1 MNRANRAIPLARRF
15 PYDGG
20 ARVFFIP
27 ETLDVSELYS
37 NSPEGYEIRRELGR
51 GATAVVYLAYDE
63 KHDRL
68 VALKHLQSDLLL
80 TPTRF
85 LGEIHTIA
93 GMQHPHILPL
103 HDSGVWDDAP
113 FFVMPYVNGETLE
126 QRIRREGALPIAD
139 AVAIAEEVGDA
150 LEYAHR
156 NGVIHRDIKP
166 ANILLADGHA
176 YVADFG
182 IAHVISLASEMRVTG
197 TGIAVGTPAYMS
209 PEQAAGMSEVDG
221 RSDLYSLGCVLFE
234 MLTGHPPFP
243 GKTPRAV
250 IVRRA
255 SGPPDAMRTVR
266 PKVPDSLERVVVR
279 LLAEDPG
286 DRFATAGEFVRELTV
301 VEPDV
306 EPREPRTS
314 RTRAVLIAAGILA
327 LAAAGV
333 VYARGAGGDAAVDQY
348 TYAVFPFRH
357 VGTAQNSWLNGD
369 GCARLLHDAM
379 ARWQGVRLVDDMRVS
394 DVWNRQQP
402 RTVADAFAA
411 AKSLRAGQLAWGE
424 VVTVGDSLEI
434 RVVAY
439 DVLRASQPT
448 RQFVVRLSRDT
459 PQIERVFTALADSII
474 LGGRRVREG
483 AATGTRNLIAL
494 EKFLDG
500 RAAIDRF
507 DLRLAEQ
514 SFKEALATDESY
526 AHAHFWLART
536 MAWEGEAEPSA
547 WTSNAARAVALSATL
562 SPRDRAHAG
571 ALLDL
576 AEGRMAEACQRY
588 RTLIDTDSLD
598 FSAWFG
604 LGDCNARD
612 AIVVRDAK
620 SASGYSFRGST
631 QTAITSYRRALTLV
645 PSFHIAERGVAFA
658 RLSRRVLFTEE
669 SRLRRGVAVAP
680 DTQRF
685 AAFPS
690 FAANTLAFTPRPYAQ
705 AIAPSARPAT
715 ERQAV
720 LWGAETYRQL
730 TADWVRAFPASG
742 DAQENHALALEAAN
756 GIAGSGAGMPAAL
769 TAARNSLRG
778 TVPPSDRTR
787 REVLLVRLLLK
798 ADSVAAAR
806 AVADSALREW
816 SSPTPYQAGYLA
828 GIAALTGR
836 AARAAALSARAASD
850 SESVPFVAANGKR
863 ATLPSEVTSGAL
875 QLQAYA
881 ALGGPR
887 DSLRATLA
895 RTSRSINAWI
905 PAAEQAEARQMLFRN
920 TFGLA
925 YDQLAPL
932 ASFTVAPDRDQRLA
946 MRIAVAK
953 HDTASAHR
961 FSRAMIARAAEFSPG
976 TMGVDNFYHHAMMLL
991 ALGDTA
997 TATAQLDAGLA
1008 GMPRARISLVT
1019 NMAVAASIAPAMA
1032 LRSDLA
1038 WQARDFATFDKW
1050 ARPAVILWSDADPE
1064 LRRRID
1070 VLRSRQGTRQP

>member
-1 MNRANRAIPLARRF
+1 MSVR
-15 PYDGG
+15 
-20 ARVFFIP
+20 
-27 ETLDVSELYS
+27 YS
-37 NSPEGYEIRRELGR
+37 HSPEGYEIRRELGR
-51 GATAVVYLAYDE
+51 GATAIVYLAYDQ

-126 QRIRREGALPIAD
+126 QRIRREGALPIAT
-139 AVAIAEEVGDA
+139 AVEIAEEVGDA
-150 LEYAHR
+150 LEYAHK

-182 IAHVISLASEMRVTG
+182 IAHVISLASEMSVTG
-197 TGIAVGTPAYMS
+197 TGLAVGTPAYMS
-209 PEQAAGMSEVDG
+209 PEQAAGVGEVDG
-221 RSDLYSLGCVLFE
+221 RSDIYSLGCVVFE

-250 IVRRA
+250 IARRA
-255 SGPPDAMRTVR
+255 SGPPDAVRALR
-266 PKVPDSLERVVVR
+266 PKVPDSLERVVSKM
-279 LLAEDPG
+279 LAENPL
-286 DRFATAGEFVRELTV
+286 DRYATAGEFVREITA
-301 VEPDV
+301 VEPEVQQRDA
-306 EPREPRTS
+306 RFS
-314 RTRAVLIAAGILA
+314 RAKAALIAAGVIM
-327 LAAAGV
+327 LAATGV
-333 VYARGAGGDAAVDQY
+333 MYARGAGGATDVDKY

-357 VGTAQNSWLNGD
+357 VGTAGNSWLDGD

-394 DVWNRQQP
+394 DVWNRHQP
-402 RTVADAFAA
+402 RTVADAFDA
-411 AKSLRAGQLAWGE
+411 AKTLHAGQLAWGE
-424 VVTVGDSLEI
+424 VVPAGDSLEI

-439 DVLRASQPT
+439 DVQRGSQAT
-448 RQFVVRLSRDT
+448 RQFVVRIARDT

-483 AATGTRNLIAL
+483 AATGTRNLLAL

-514 SFKEALATDESY
+514 SFRDALATDESY

-536 MAWEGEAEPSA
+536 IAWEGEAEPSA
-547 WTSNAARAVALSATL
+547 WSGNAARAVALASAL
-562 SPRDRAHAG
+562 PPRDREHAS

-576 AEGRMAEACQRY
+576 SGGRMAEACQRY
-588 RTLIDTDSLD
+588 RTLIASDSLD

-612 AIVVRDAK
+612 PVVVRDAK
-620 SASGYSFRGST
+620 SATGYAFRGST
-631 QTAITSYRRALTLV
+631 QTAITAYRRALTLV
-645 PSFHIAERGVAFA
+645 PSFHLAERGLAFG

-669 SRLRRGVAVAP
+669 GRLRRGVAAAP

-690 FAANTLAFTPRPYAQ
+690 FAANTLAFSPLPYAQ

-720 LWGAETYRQL
+720 VWGAETYRQL

-742 DAQENHALALEAAN
+742 DAQENYALALEAAN
-756 GIAGSGAGMPAAL
+756 GIAGSGAGMPVAL
-769 TAARNSLRG
+769 AAARNSLRG
-778 TVPPSDRTR
+778 TVPSADRTR

-798 ADSVAAAR
+798 SDSVAAAR
-806 AVADSALREW
+806 ALADSALREW
-816 SSPTPYQAGYLA
+816 QAPTPNQAGYLA
-828 GIAALTGR
+828 GLAALTGR

-863 ATLPSEVTSGAL
+863 ATLPTEVTSGAL

-887 DSLRATLA
+887 DSIRATLA
-895 RTSRSINAWI
+895 RTSRSISAWI
-905 PAAEQAEARQMLFRN
+905 PAAEQPGVRQVVFRN

-925 YDQLAPL
+925 YDQLAPV
-932 ASFTVAPDRDQRLA
+932 AQFTVAPDRDLRLA
-946 MRIAVAK
+946 MRIAMARK
-953 HDTASAHR
+953 DTTAARRASRSMA
-961 FSRAMIARAAEFSPG
+961 ARAAEFSPG
-976 TMGVDNFYHHAMMLL
+976 TIEMDNFYHHATMLL

-997 TATAQLDAGLA
+997 TATAQLDAALA
-1008 GMPRARISLVT
+1008 GLPRARNNLLT
-1019 NMAVAASIAPAMA
+1019 NIAAVSAIVPTMA
-1032 LRSDLA
+1032 LRADLA
-1038 WQARDFATFDKW
+1038 WQARDGATFDRW
-1050 ARPAVILWSDADPE
+1050 SRPALILWSDADPE
-1064 LRRRID
+1064 LRRRVD
-1070 VLRSRQGTRQP
+1070 VLRTRQQPRQP

>member
-1 MNRANRAIPLARRF
+1 MPQRRF
-15 PYDGG
+15 P
-20 ARVFFIP
+20 
-27 ETLDVSELYS
+27 ESLDVSERYS
-37 NSPEGYEIRRELGR
+37 ASPEGYEIRRELGR
-51 GATAVVYLAYDE
+51 GATAIVYLAYDE
-63 KHDRL
+63 KHERL

-85 LGEIHTIA
+85 LGEIRTIA

-103 HDSGVWDDAP
+103 HDSGVWDEAP
-113 FFVMPYVNGETLE
+113 YFVMPYVNGETLE

-139 AVAIAEEVGDA
+139 ALSIAEEVGDA

-182 IAHVISLASEMRVTG
+182 IAHVISLASEMRTTG
-197 TGIAVGTPAYMS
+197 TGLAVGTAAYMS
-209 PEQAAGMSEVDG
+209 PEQAQGIRDVDG

-234 MLTGHPPFP
+234 MITGVPPFP

-250 IVRRA
+250 IARRA
-255 SGPPDAMRTVR
+255 SAPPDAMRSVR
-266 PKVPDSLERVVVR
+266 PKVPDALEKVVGR
-279 LLAEDPG
+279 LLAEEPA
-286 DRFATAGEFVRELTV
+286 DRYATAGEFVHALTA
-301 VEPDV
+301 VEHEV
-306 EPREPRTS
+306 EQREPRTS
-314 RTRAVLIAAGILA
+314 RARAGLIAAAIIG

-333 VYARGAGGDAAVDQY
+333 VYARGARDELAVDRY

-357 VGTAQNSWLNGD
+357 AGVASNIWLDGD
-369 GCARLLHDAM
+369 GCARMLHDAM

-394 DVWNRQQP
+394 DVWNRRQP
-402 RTVADAFAA
+402 RTVADAFDA
-411 AKSLRAGQLAWGE
+411 AKTLNAGQLAWGE
-424 VVTVGDSLEI
+424 VVPVGDSLEI

-439 DVLRASQPT
+439 DVQRGAQAT
-448 RQFVVRLSRDT
+448 RQFVVRLARDT
-459 PQIERVFTALADSII
+459 PQLERVFTALADSII
-474 LGGRRVREG
+474 IGGRRIREG
-483 AATGTRNLIAL
+483 AATGTGNIIAL

-500 RAAIDRF
+500 RAAIDHF

-514 SFKEALATDESY
+514 DFKDALAVDESY

-536 MAWEGEAEPSA
+536 MAWDGEAEPSA
-547 WTSNAARAVALSATL
+547 WTSNAARAVALSAAL
-562 SPRDRAHAG
+562 PPHDRAHAV

-588 RTLIDTDSLD
+588 RSLIAADSLD

-612 AIVVRDAK
+612 PVVVRDAK
-620 SASGYSFRGST
+620 STTGYSFRGST
-631 QTAITSYRRALTLV
+631 QMAITAYKRALALV
-645 PSFHIAERGVAFA
+645 PSFQSAERGLAFG

-669 SRLRRGVAVAP
+669 ARLRRGVAVAP

-690 FAANTLAFTPRPYAQ
+690 FGANTLAFSPMPYAQ

-720 LWGAETYRQL
+720 MWSADTYRQL
-730 TADWVRAFPASG
+730 TADWVRAFPSSG

-769 TAARNSLRG
+769 SAARNSLRSSLL
-778 TVPPSDRTR
+778 PADRTR
-787 REVLLVRLLLK
+787 RDALLVRLLLK
-798 ADSVAAAR
+798 SDSASTAR
-806 AVADSALREW
+806 ALADSALREW
-816 SSPTPYQAGYLA
+816 PTPTPYQAGYLA
-828 GIAALTGR
+828 GLAALTGR
-836 AARAAALSARAASD
+836 AARAAALSARSASD

-863 ATLPSEVTSGAL
+863 ASLPADVTAGAL

-895 RTSRSINAWI
+895 RTSRAIAAWI
-905 PAAEQAEARQMLFRN
+905 PAGEQAAVRQMVFRN

-925 YDQLAPL
+925 YDQLAPI
-932 ASFTVAPDRDQRLA
+932 ANISVAPDRDQRLA
-946 MRIAVAK
+946 MRIALSR
-953 HDTASAHR
+953 HDTVDARRLSQALT
-961 FSRAMIARAAEFSPG
+961 ARAAEFSPG
-976 TMGVDNFYHHAMMLL
+976 TMGMDNFYHHARMLL
-991 ALGDTA
+991 VMGDTTSA
-997 TATAQLDAGLA
+997 IAQLDAALA
-1008 GMPRARISLVT
+1008 GLSRARGNLLT
-1019 NMAVAASIAPAMA
+1019 NIAVASAIVPTMA
-1032 LRSDLA
+1032 LRADLA
-1038 WQARDFATFDKW
+1038 WQAHDLATFDRW
-1050 ARPAVILWSDADPE
+1050 ARPAVALWSDADAE
-1064 LRRRID
+1064 LRRPIEL
-1070 VLRSRQGTRQP
+1070 LRDRQRTRKP

>member
-1 MNRANRAIPLARRF
+1 
-15 PYDGG
+15 
-20 ARVFFIP
+20 
-27 ETLDVSELYS
+27 VSEQYVD
-37 NSPEGYEIRRELGR
+37 SPEGYEIRRELGR
-51 GATAVVYLAYDE
+51 GATAIVYLAYDE

-85 LGEIHTIA
+85 LGEIRTIA

-113 FFVMPYVNGETLE
+113 FFVMPFVNGETLE

-139 AVAIAEEVGDA
+139 VVSIAEEVGDA

-182 IAHVISLASEMRVTG
+182 IAHVISLASETRVTG
-197 TGIAVGTPAYMS
+197 TGLAVGTPAYMS
-209 PEQAAGMSEVDG
+209 PEQAQGVREVDG

-243 GKTPRAV
+243 GTTPRAV
-250 IVRRA
+250 IARRA
-255 SGPPDAMRTVR
+255 SGPPDAMRVAR
-266 PKVPDSLERVVVR
+266 PKVPDSLERIISKM
-279 LLAEDPG
+279 LAEDPTE
-286 DRFATAGEFVRELTV
+286 RFATAGEFVRELTD
-301 VEPDV
+301 VEPDLERQLTLRRRV
-306 EPREPRTS
+306 
-314 RTRAVLIAAGILA
+314 VLIAAALIG
-327 LAAAGV
+327 LAAAGI
-333 VYARGAGGDAAVDQY
+333 VYARRGGGDGAVDQY

-357 VGTAQNSWLNGD
+357 AGTAQSTWLDGD

-394 DVWNRQQP
+394 DVWNRRQP
-402 RTVADAFAA
+402 RTVADAFDA
-411 AKSLRAGQLAWGE
+411 AKTLRAGQLAWGE
-424 VVTVGDSLEI
+424 VVTAGDSLEI

-439 DVLRASQPT
+439 DVQRGSQAT
-448 RQFVVRLSRDT
+448 RQFVVHLSRDT

-514 SFKEALATDESY
+514 SFKEALATDDSY

-536 MAWEGEAEPSA
+536 MAWEGEAEPTA
-547 WTSNAARAVALSATL
+547 WTSNAARAVALSTAL
-562 SPRDRAHAG
+562 PQRDRAHAS

-588 RTLIDTDSLD
+588 RTLIAADSLD
-598 FSAWFG
+598 FAAWFG

-612 AIVVRDAK
+612 PVVVRDAK
-620 SASGYSFRGST
+620 SATGYNFRGST
-631 QTAITSYRRALTLV
+631 QTAITSYRRALALV
-645 PSFHIAERGVAFA
+645 PSFHAAERGLAFG

-669 SRLRRGVAVAP
+669 ARLRRGVAAAP

-690 FAANTLAFTPRPYAQ
+690 FAANTLAFSPRPYAQ
-705 AIAPSARPAT
+705 AIAPSARPST
-715 ERQAV
+715 ERRAV

-730 TADWVRAFPASG
+730 TADWVRAFPSSG

-756 GIAGSGAGMPAAL
+756 AIAGSGAGMPAAL

-778 TVPPSDRTR
+778 TVSPSDRAR
-787 REVLLVRLLLK
+787 REALLVRLLLK

-806 AVADSALREW
+806 ALADSALREW
-816 SSPTPYQAGYLA
+816 TSPTPYQAGYLA
-828 GIAALTGR
+828 GLAALTGR
-836 AARAAALSARAASD
+836 AARAAAFSARAASD
-850 SESVPFVAANGKR
+850 SESVPFVAANG
-863 ATLPSEVTSGAL
+863 
-875 QLQAYA
+875 
-881 ALGGPR
+881 
-887 DSLRATLA
+887 
-895 RTSRSINAWI
+895 
-905 PAAEQAEARQMLFRN
+905 
-920 TFGLA
+920 
-925 YDQLAPL
+925 
-932 ASFTVAPDRDQRLA
+932 
-946 MRIAVAK
+946 
-953 HDTASAHR
+953 
-961 FSRAMIARAAEFSPG
+961 
-976 TMGVDNFYHHAMMLL
+976 
-991 ALGDTA
+991 
-997 TATAQLDAGLA
+997 
-1008 GMPRARISLVT
+1008 
-1019 NMAVAASIAPAMA
+1019 
-1032 LRSDLA
+1032 
-1038 WQARDFATFDKW
+1038 
-1050 ARPAVILWSDADPE
+1050 
-1064 LRRRID
+1064 
-1070 VLRSRQGTRQP
+1070 

>member
-1 MNRANRAIPLARRF
+1 VPERF
-15 PYDGG
+15 
-20 ARVFFIP
+20 
-27 ETLDVSELYS
+27 S

-51 GATAVVYLAYDE
+51 GATAIVYLAYDQ

-85 LGEIHTIA
+85 LDEIHTIA

-113 FFVMPYVNGETLE
+113 YFVMPYVNGETLE
-126 QRIRREGALPIAD
+126 QRIRREGALPLAS
-139 AVAIAEEVGDA
+139 AVSIAEEVGDA
-150 LEYAHR
+150 LEYAHK

-182 IAHVISLASEMRVTG
+182 IAHVISLVSSMRITG
-197 TGIAVGTPAYMS
+197 TGHAVGTPAYMS
-209 PEQAAGMSEVDG
+209 PEQAAGMGEVDG
-221 RSDLYSLGCVLFE
+221 RSDIYSLGCVLFE
-234 MLTGHPPFP
+234 MLTGHQPFP

-250 IVRRA
+250 IARRA
-255 SGPPDAMRTVR
+255 SGPPDAVRTLR
-266 PKVPDSLERVVVR
+266 PKVPDSLERIVTR
-279 LLAEDPG
+279 MLAEDPTE
-286 DRFATAGEFVRELTV
+286 RYATAGEFVRELTA
-301 VEPDV
+301 VEPEV
-306 EPREPRTS
+306 EQRES
-314 RTRAVLIAAGILA
+314 GVGRTRAAVIAAGLIV

-333 VYARGAGGDAAVDQY
+333 VYARGSGGDPAIDQY

-357 VGTAQNSWLNGD
+357 VGTARNSWLDGD

-402 RTVADAFAA
+402 RTVADAFDA
-411 AKSLRAGQLAWGE
+411 AKTLHAGQLAWGE
-424 VVTVGDSLEI
+424 VVPVGDSLEI

-439 DVLRASQPT
+439 DVQRGSQAT
-448 RQFVVRLSRDT
+448 RQFVVRLARDT
-459 PQIERVFTALADSII
+459 PQIESVFTALADSII

-500 RAAIDRF
+500 RAAIDKF

-514 SFKEALATDESY
+514 DFKDALATDESY

-536 MAWEGEAEPSA
+536 MAWEGEAEPA
-547 WTSNAARAVALSATL
+547 TWMSNAARAVALSSSL
-562 SPRDRAHAG
+562 PPRDRVHAR
-571 ALLDL
+571 ALLEL

-588 RTLIDTDSLD
+588 RTMIAADSLD

-612 AIVVRDAK
+612 PVVVRDTK
-620 SASGYSFRGST
+620 SPTGYSFRGST
-631 QTAITSYRRALTLV
+631 QTAINSYRRALTLV
-645 PSFHIAERGVAFA
+645 PSFHVAERGLAFG

-669 SRLRRGVAVAP
+669 ARLRRGVAVAP

-690 FAANTLAFTPRPYAQ
+690 FAANTLAFSPLPYAQ
-705 AIAPSARPAT
+705 AIAPLARPST
-715 ERQAV
+715 ERRAV

-730 TADWVRAFPASG
+730 TADWVRAFPSSG
-742 DAQENHALALEAAN
+742 DAQENYTLALEAAN

-769 TAARNSLRG
+769 TAARTSLRSA
-778 TVPPSDRTR
+778 VQPADRTR
-787 REVLLVRLLLK
+787 REAMLVRLLLK
-798 ADSVAAAR
+798 SDSVAAAR
-806 AVADSALREW
+806 ALADSVLREW
-816 SSPTPYQAGYLA
+816 QSPTPYQAGYLA

-850 SESVPFVAANGKR
+850 SESVPFVATNGKR
-863 ATLPSEVTSGAL
+863 ATLPNEVIAGAL

-887 DSLRATLA
+887 DSLRAVLA
-895 RTSRSINAWI
+895 RTSRSIAAWI
-905 PAAEQAEARQMLFRN
+905 PAAEQGAVRQMIFRN

-925 YDQLAPL
+925 YDQLAPI
-932 ASFTVAPDRDQRLA
+932 ATFTIAPERDPRLA
-946 MRIAVAK
+946 MRIALSK
-953 HDTASAHR
+953 HDTAAVR
-961 FSRAMIARAAEFSPG
+961 RTSRALSARETEFSPG
-976 TMGVDNFYHHAMMLL
+976 TMGTDIFYHHATILL

-997 TATAQLDAGLA
+997 AATAQLDAALA
-1008 GMPRARISLVT
+1008 GLPRARSGLVT
-1019 NMAVAASIAPAMA
+1019 NIAAASAIVPTMA
-1032 LRSDLA
+1032 LRADLA
-1038 WQARDFATFDKW
+1038 WQARDVPMFDRW
-1050 ARPAVILWSDADPE
+1050 ARPAVLLWSDADPE

-1070 VLRSRQGTRQP
+1070 VIRSRQRTR